1 MKLFRTVTYRG
12 LLVTKTGNRA
22 IHWGAMVS
30 GFF

>member
-22 IHWGAMVS
+22 IPRAATVS
-30 GFF
+30 GVF